1 MPTNMFVNTEVR
13 VETRARTVDNIM
25 AAGSPTINFVNTR
38 DAITAPSLETG
49 FDYAMQEGCR
59 THQPKPDV
67 CASDA
72 AVGWLLSLSGA
83 YNFLMSAFSGISRHF
98 MRIGSIL

>member
-1 MPTNMFVNTEVR
+1 MPTTMFVNTEVR
-13 VETRARTVDNIM
+13 VETRARTFDNIM
-25 AAGSPTINFVNTR
+25 PAGGPTMNFVNTR

-67 CASDA
+67 CASNT
-72 AVGWLLSLSGA
+72 AVGWLLLLGGA
-83 YNFLMSAFSGISRHF
+83 YNFLMTVFWE
-98 MRIGSIL
+98 